1 MKRFL
6 ILIVVCAL
14 GTAAC
19 GSSSTTTVTT
29 TATSTATRTVTATSP
44 AATTTTSTA
53 TTTART
59 ATTATSPAGTG
70 ACRAADLALSYLGQQ
85 GATGHGELG
94 FALRNKS
101 GGPCTT
107 FGYPGVLFLD
117 RAGRAL
123 PTRTTRTTSDFF
135 GHTTLRHLKL
145 APGDTVSFRVGVT
158 HVPTAG
164 DRCVTAHQV
173 QVIAPNDTAT
183 LRVKVRQG
191 GAYECAV
198 ATVSP
203 VQAGKSAYP

>member
-1 MKRFL
+1 MKRFF
-6 ILIVVCAL
+6 VVVAICGLAVA
-14 GTAAC
+14 GC
-19 GSSSTTTVTT
+19 GSSATTTVTT
-29 TATSTATRTVTATSP
+29 TATSTATRTVTVTTP
-44 AATTTTSTA
+44 AATTGPA
-53 TTTART
+53 TTTA
-59 ATTATSPAGTG
+59 ATSPTATSAAGTG
-70 ACRAADLALSYLGQQ
+70 ACRAADLTLSYLGQQ

-117 RAGRAL
+117 RTGRAL
-123 PTRTTRTTSDFF
+123 PTRSTRTTSDFF

-145 APGDTVSFRVGVT
+145 GPGDTVSFRVGVT

-164 DRCVTAHQV
+164 NRCTTAHQV

-183 LRVKVRQG
+183 MRVQIRQG

>member
-6 ILIVVCAL
+6 VLIALCAL
-14 GTAAC
+14 VAAGC

-29 TATSTATRTVTATSP
+29 TATATQTV
-44 AATTTTSTA
+44 TTTTPAANPTTGTA
-53 TTTART
+53 TATAPTGAT
-59 ATTATSPAGTG
+59 AASAANAR
-70 ACRAADLALSYLGQQ
+70 ACRAGDLALSYLGQQ

-94 FALRNKS
+94 FELRNRS
-101 GGPCTT
+101 GASCST

-123 PTRTTRTTSDFF
+123 PTKTTRTTSDFF
-135 GHTTLRHLKL
+135 GNTKLAHLKV
-145 APGDTVSFRVGVT
+145 APGAIVSFRVGVT

-164 DRCVTAHQV
+164 NRCTTARQL

-183 LRVKVRQG
+183 MRVQIRQG

-203 VQAGKSAYP
+203 VQPGRAAYP

>member
-1 MKRFL
+1 MKRLL
-6 ILIVVCAL
+6 ILIALCAL
-14 GTAAC
+14 VAAGC
-19 GSSSTTTVTT
+19 GSSSTTTVTRT
-29 TATSTATRTVTATSP
+29 TTRTVTASAP
-44 AATTTTSTA
+44 ATTTGAAPTTTST
-53 TTTART
+53 TSTA
-59 ATTATSPAGTG
+59 AAGTG
-70 ACRAADLALSYLGQQ
+70 ACRASDLTLSYLGQQ

-101 GGPCTT
+101 SGPCIT

-135 GHTTLRHLKL
+135 GHTTLRHIRL

-158 HVPTAG
+158 HVATAG
-164 DRCVTAHQV
+164 NRCTTAHQV

-183 LRVKVRQG
+183 IRVQIRQG

-203 VQAGKSAYP
+203 VQARTSAYP